1 MGAMSSERRPDHRAF
16 TLLELCIVMALAV
29 LLMAVAVPALS
40 GQLARQ
46 KLQGTFD
53 RFDALVADARKR
65 SVTDGKPYV
74 LVWKKG
80 GVYLYSSDVSEE
92 DRRKNGPTAFAD
104 YSETANGTCSITR
117 ASSLTAKPAPEW
129 TFWPTG
135 NCEPVTIRYEGP
147 GGKWEAA
154 YNGLSSEGT
163 FNTFIAQ

>member
-1 MGAMSSERRPDHRAF
+1 MSTERRPADRAF

-46 KLQGTFD
+46 KLQSTFD
-53 RFDALVADARKR
+53 RFDALVADARKH
-65 SVTDGKPYV
+65 SVADGKPYI

-80 GVYLYSSDVSEE
+80 GVYLYPADESDD
-92 DRRKNGPTAFAD
+92 DRRKNGPTSFAD
-104 YSETANGTCSITR
+104 YSGSASGTCSITR
-117 ASSLTAKPAPEW
+117 LSSLTATPAPVW